1 MRRLAG
7 QVRGVFWHLQ
17 MAAATAGLL
26 TTYQLVGMIGPM
38 AAPTP
43 QATARSTAATSLRD
57 TLLDTATR
65 LFRQQGYTATTVD
78 EICSQAGAT
87 KGAFFHHFESKE
99 AIAKECLVRW
109 KQGVGALLA
118 GVGALDADDPVDR
131 VLGLLDFLIELF
143 SDPQQIKS
151 CLAGTT
157 VQEVSETHPQLRD
170 AANDCFVALKG
181 HLQAMLDEAC
191 RSRRL
196 KRDTESL
203 ATLWIAAMQGAFI
216 LCKASRDESVVADSL
231 RHVRAYIATQLE
243 AKPPATRR
251 ASKR

>member
-1 MRRLAG
+1 M
-7 QVRGVFWHLQ
+7 
-17 MAAATAGLL
+17 TA
-26 TTYQLVGMIGPM
+26 P
-38 AAPTP
+38 APHRN
-43 QATARSTAATSLRD
+43 ARSAPATSLRD

-65 LFRQQGYTATTVD
+65 LFRQQGFAATTVD

-87 KGAFFHHFESKE
+87 KGAFFHYFESKE
-99 AIAKECLVRW
+99 AVAKECLVRW
-109 KQGVGALLA
+109 KQGFGAVLA
-118 GVGALDADDPVDR
+118 GAGVFDEPDPVDR
-131 VLGLLDFLIELF
+131 VLGLFDFLIGFF
-143 SDPQQIKS
+143 SDPKQLKS

-196 KRDTESL
+196 KRDTDSL
-203 ATLWIAAMQGAFI
+203 ATLWMAAMQGAFV
-216 LCKASRDESVVADSL
+216 LCKASRDESVVPDSL

-243 AKPPATRR
+243 VKSPATRR
-251 ASKR
+251 ANKR